1 MIFRK
6 RTMVLAFLALS
17 WSVHVH
23 AQKGGNAVVCLVA
36 NFKALA
42 LKTHDPAD
50 RTRLAE
56 EWVLRHASVC
66 TNEQLAMIRAN
77 SPSWL
82 GTGLTQELSSL
93 LEGAVEAKIAGNP
106 ALMSQLYESA
116 GKEGT
121 SSIETMKSPTPRAPV
136 VQPFNNNG
144 VISGSANYGNISGPT
159 MVNQN
164 NVQTTQQNAGT
175 GGQQTAM
182 PVNNPQVVNP
192 GNTPSGRR

>member
-1 MIFRK
+1 MLFRK
-6 RTMVLAFLALS
+6 RSTALAFLALS
-17 WSVHVH
+17 LSVHVH
-23 AQKGGNAVVCLVA
+23 AQKGGKAAVCLVA

-42 LKTHDPAD
+42 LGTQNPED

-56 EWVLRHASVC
+56 EWVHKHVSAC
-66 TNEQLAMIRAN
+66 TNEQLSMIRAN

-116 GKEGT
+116 GKEGV
-121 SSIETMKSPTPRAPV
+121 SSTETMKSPTPRAPV

-175 GGQQTAM
+175 GSQQTAM
-182 PVNNPQVVNP
+182 PVNNPQLVNP
-192 GNTPSGRR
+192 GNPVPGRR